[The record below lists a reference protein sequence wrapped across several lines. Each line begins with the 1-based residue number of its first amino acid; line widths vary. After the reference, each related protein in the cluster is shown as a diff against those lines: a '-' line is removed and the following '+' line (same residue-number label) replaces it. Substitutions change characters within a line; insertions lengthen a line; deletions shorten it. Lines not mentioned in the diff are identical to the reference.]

1 MEAKLITLEVGDTRL
16 ETANAS
22 LVRQVLDQTCG
33 LGGQFVE
40 AFLDVVTPHSVPP
53 LGAIWPGEGGVN
65 AGLVRG
71 HGGTPDYYLIV
82 PTGEDAEF
90 EDLAYGPRGIEVEGA
105 VSPWDGLANTRAL
118 LACGKHHPAAMAA
131 AGFTRDG
138 HADYYLPAR
147 RELQVAEANVPEVF
161 SKVWHWS
168 STQSSAYTAY
178 SMHFSDGTQLNDAK
192 GDEARVRPVRRKF
205 L

>member
-16 ETANAS
+16 ETANPN
-22 LVRQVLDQTCG
+22 LVRQVLEQTCG

-40 AFLDVVTPHSVPP
+40 AFLDVMTPHSVPP
-53 LGAIWPGEGGVN
+53 LGAVWPGEGGVN

-71 HGGTPDYYLIV
+71 DGGTRDYYLIV
-82 PTGEDAEF
+82 PTGDDAEF
-90 EDLAYGPRGIEVEGA
+90 EDLAYGGRGAEIEGA
-105 VSPWDGLANTRAL
+105 GSAWDGLANTRAL
-118 LACGKHHPAAMAA
+118 LASGLDCPAANAA

-138 HADYYLPAR
+138 HNDYYLPAR
-147 RELQVAEANVPEVF
+147 RELQVAEANVSEVF

-168 STQSSAYTAY
+168 STQYSADYAYT
-178 SMHFSDGTQLNDAK
+178 MGFSVGSQSIHDK
-192 GDEARVRPVRRKF
+192 GGEARVRPVRRKF

>member
-16 ETANAS
+16 ETANPN

-40 AFLDVVTPHSVPP
+40 AFLDVMTPHSVPP

-82 PTGEDAEF
+82 PTGDDAEF
-90 EDLAYGPRGIEVEGA
+90 EDLAYGLRAVEVEGA
-105 VSPWDGLANTRAL
+105 NSPWDGLANTRAL
-118 LACGKHHPAAMAA
+118 LASGKHHPAAMAA
-131 AGFTRDG
+131 AGFARDG
-138 HADYYLPAR
+138 HNDYYLPAR

-161 SKVWHWS
+161 SKVLHWS
-168 STQSSAYTAY
+168 SSQYSAYYAY
-178 SMHFSDGTQLNDAK
+178 LMYFSDGHQGFNDK
-192 GDEARVRPVRRKF
+192 DYEARVRPVRRKF